1 MAFSYPDKASV
12 DFDPLA
18 QETSFIESPAMGD
31 NDLPAVPPSVPR
43 PETFEDVSSNEVTRR
58 LMDLASQLKGHAPT
72 NSAASKS
79 GVSGITPNIGE
90 FDSIDSLRSLHPNRS
105 GQPSLPH
112 VESPGS
118 FGHFQQ
124 LPVELPSDEGQAS
137 EPDLSKLPTAG
148 QSNLPAPVLAAM
160 LRAASSNDLP
170 MTPAAQ
176 AKAAVDKLRQ
186 PRSLQPFL
194 SKGSPSVAD
203 ETAPNGTLDQSVS
216 HVPDHLSRTSFPNSF
231 SKASESPFTAKPY
244 RPAGYRPVDVES
256 IRSDFPALHQTVNGH
271 PLVWFDNAAT
281 THKPNS
287 VIDAMSSF
295 YRKDYSNI
303 HRAAH
308 TLAARATDHYE
319 AARET
324 VQRFIHADSSKDIV
338 FVRGTTEGMNFLANV
353 CQPFLRDGDEILLS
367 ELEHHANIV
376 PWQLL
381 AKRINAKIR
390 VIPFDDNGEIML
402 DEYRRLLSPRT
413 KIVSVSHAS
422 NTLGTVLPVE
432 DMSAMAHKRGARF
445 IVDGAQSV
453 AHMPINVAEI
463 GCDFFVFS
471 GHKIFAP
478 TGIGAVYVHPDLQD
492 MLPPWQGGGN
502 MIQRVTFQE
511 TTYSDAPAKFEA
523 GTPSIGDAVGLRAAL
538 EYLEQFD
545 PYALL
550 QYEHALLEHAQL
562 GLSRIKGVTIYGH
575 AKEKVGLVS
584 FTLDRYSTEAVGKEL
599 NRHGIAVRT
608 GHHCAQPS
616 LRHFGLET
624 TVRPSFALYNTHE
637 EIDRMLSVIHHLARK
652 V

>member
-12 DFDPLA
+12 DFDPSD
-18 QETSFIESPAMGD
+18 QETSFVESPAMGD
-31 NDLPAVPPSVPR
+31 TNLPAVPPSVPR
-43 PETFEDVSSNEVTRR
+43 LETFEDVSSNEVTRR

-112 VESPGS
+112 VESPRS
-118 FGHFQQ
+118 FGNFQQ
-124 LPVELPSDEGQAS
+124 MPVVLPSDAGQAS

-160 LRAASSNDLP
+160 LRAASSNVSP

-176 AKAAVDKLRQ
+176 AKAAVDRLRQ
-186 PRSLQPFL
+186 PRSLPSVL
-194 SKGSPSVAD
+194 SKGAPSAAD
-203 ETAPNGTLDQSVS
+203 VNLDHSVS
-216 HVPDHLSRTSFPNSF
+216 HVPDHPSRTSISNSF

-244 RPAGYRPVDVES
+244 RPTGYRPVDIES

-319 AARET
+319 SARET
-324 VQRFIHADSSKDIV
+324 VQRFIHADSSRDIV

-353 CQPFLRDGDEILLS
+353 CQPFLNEGDEILLS
-367 ELEHHANIV
+367 EMEHHANIV

-381 AKRINAKIR
+381 AKRINVKIR

-402 DEYRRLLSPRT
+402 DEYRRLLSPKT

-445 IVDGAQSV
+445 IVDGAQSI
-453 AHMPINVAEI
+453 AHLPVNVAEI

-478 TGIGAVYVHPDLQD
+478 TGIGAVYVHPDLHD

-511 TTYSDAPAKFEA
+511 T
-523 GTPSIGDAVGLRAAL
+523 
-538 EYLEQFD
+538 
-545 PYALL
+545 
-550 QYEHALLEHAQL
+550 
-562 GLSRIKGVTIYGH
+562 
-575 AKEKVGLVS
+575 
-584 FTLDRYSTEAVGKEL
+584 
-599 NRHGIAVRT
+599 
-608 GHHCAQPS
+608 
-616 LRHFGLET
+616 
-624 TVRPSFALYNTHE
+624 
-637 EIDRMLSVIHHLARK
+637 
-652 V
+652 

>member
-1 MAFSYPDKASV
+1 MSFSYPDKQSV
-12 DFDPLA
+12 DSDPFDQRA
-18 QETSFIESPAMGD
+18 TFVESPAFAES
-31 NDLPAVPPSVPR
+31 NAPSFNEGTAR
-43 PETFEDVSSNEVTRR
+43 ADTFEDVSSNEVTRR
-58 LMDLASQLKGHAPT
+58 LLDLASQIKGHALP
-72 NSAASKS
+72 NGPASK
-79 GVSGITPNIGE
+79 GRGTELAPNLREPVSVDPPVSDFHTITGH
-90 FDSIDSLRSLHPNRS
+90 RSV
-105 GQPSLPH
+105 PH
-112 VESPGS
+112 FESQAPI
-118 FGHFQQ
+118 GHFR
-124 LPVELPSDEGQAS
+124 ELPIEPKIDAGQAS
-137 EPDLSKLPTAG
+137 EPDLSKLPTSS
-148 QSNLPAPVLAAM
+148 QTNLPAPVLAAM

-170 MTPAAQ
+170 ITPAAQ
-176 AKAAVDKLRQ
+176 AKVAVDRLRQ
-186 PRSLQPFL
+186 PRALQ
-194 SKGSPSVAD
+194 SVL
-203 ETAPNGTLDQSVS
+203 NGTLPIALDANLDHSVS
-216 HVPDHLSRTSFPNSF
+216 QIPDHPSRTSIPNSF
-231 SKASESPFTAKPY
+231 SMASDSPFTAKPY
-244 RPAGYRPVDVES
+244 KPAGYRPVDVES

-308 TLAARATDHYE
+308 ALAARATDHYE
-319 AARET
+319 SARET

-353 CQPFLRDGDEILLS
+353 CQPFLKEGDEILLS
-367 ELEHHANIV
+367 EMEHHANIV

-381 AKRINAKIR
+381 AKRVNVKIR

-402 DEYRRLLSPRT
+402 DEYRRLLSPKT

-445 IVDGAQSV
+445 IVDGAQSI
-453 AHMPINVAEI
+453 AHLPVNVAEI

-478 TGIGAVYVHPDLQD
+478 TGIGAVYVHPDLHD

-545 PYALL
+545 PHALL
-550 QYEHALLEHAQL
+550 HYEHALLEHAQQ

-584 FTLDRYSTEAVGKEL
+584 FTLDRYTTEAVGKEL

-616 LRHFGLET
+616 LRHFGLEA

-637 EIDRMLSVIHHLARK
+637 EIDRMLSIIHHLARK

>member
-1 MAFSYPDKASV
+1 MAFSYPEKSSV
-12 DFDPLA
+12 DIDAMDQQASLV
-18 QETSFIESPAMGD
+18 ESPAIVD
-31 NDLPAVPPSVPR
+31 NNLPDFSHNAPR

-58 LMDLASQLKGHAPT
+58 LLDLASQLKRPT
-72 NSAASKS
+72 PSSSAAVNSR
-79 GVSGITPNIGE
+79 VFGITPNRE
-90 FDSIDSLRSLHPNRS
+90 QFDSIDSQSS
-105 GQPSLPH
+105 FLPTRTGYPPVPH
-112 VESPGS
+112 AESPGS
-118 FGHFQQ
+118 VGHYQ
-124 LPVELPSDEGQAS
+124 PMPTELKSDAGQAS
-137 EPDLSKLPTAG
+137 EPDLSKLPTTG
-148 QSNLPAPVLAAM
+148 QSDLPAPVLAAM
-160 LRAASSNDLP
+160 LRAASPNSLP

-176 AKAAVDKLRQ
+176 AKSAVDKLRQ
-186 PRSLQPFL
+186 PRSLQSLLGKESAPAMDINPDHAV
-194 SKGSPSVAD
+194 SKL
-203 ETAPNGTLDQSVS
+203 PN
-216 HVPDHLSRTSFPNSF
+216 HLSRTSVPNSF
-231 SKASESPFTAKPY
+231 SKGPESPFTAKPY

-256 IRSDFPALHQTVNGH
+256 IRGDFPALHQTVNGH

-319 AARET
+319 SARET
-324 VQRFIHADSSKDIV
+324 VQRFIRADSSKDIV

-353 CQPFLRDGDEILLS
+353 CQPFLKDGDEILLS

-402 DEYRRLLSPRT
+402 DEYRRLLSPKT

-445 IVDGAQSV
+445 IVDGAQSI
-453 AHMPINVAEI
+453 AHMPINVSEI

-545 PYALL
+545 PHALL
-550 QYEHALLEHAQL
+550 HYEHSLLEHAQH

-637 EIDRMLSVIHHLARK
+637 EIDRMLSVIHQLARK